1 MSNIILK
8 SLYLDNFKSFKDSK
22 FEFGK
27 LNCLIAPNNAGKS
40 NLIEA
45 LEFCETA
52 LFENF
57 IQAVANVGVSAI
69 RNYKYNQN
77 EVVINPTFY
86 VDNMVLIDDYLY
98 DYKVDMDVKFTFSY
112 DYSSYINDSSLIDIN
127 IKGKIKRLKIDKK
140 DLKSLDTRAYN
151 DDIKKYVANFDEYLE
166 KLTHTRYI
174 SRQNDLNSKKSY
186 FNIVAG
192 LPDDGNRMF
201 RNLFGTTKLFS
212 SFYFHPKTIKE
223 NQKFE
228 EKYLLNDGTNLA
240 YFLKTLD
247 KETFD
252 DISTS
257 LIGEVDLVESIEL
270 VDGAFPTVMFNEN
283 TTGLNNKISQ
293 QRVSDGTIH
302 FLSLMTALLTSK
314 SSCLVFEEPE
324 RHMHMKTLSYILN
337 TMRDSDKQI
346 FFTTHSTEMLGELKL
361 DEIIFM
367 FRDFKGDTK
376 GIRAKDIKNI
386 TKIMKLFKNDLVSM
400 IQMGVVGEY
409 DE

>member
-1 MSNIILK
+1 MSHIRLE
-8 SLYLDNFKSFKDSK
+8 SLYLDNFKSFKDTR

-52 LFENF
+52 LFDN
-57 IQAVANVGVSAI
+57 IAQAVANVGASAI

-77 EVVINPTFY
+77 EVVVNPSLY
-86 VDNMVLIDDYLY
+86 VENIVLIDDYLY
-98 DYKVDMDVKFTFSY
+98 DYKLNLDIKFTFLY
-112 DYSSYINDSSLIDIN
+112 DKSPYPIWFAV
-127 IKGKIKRLKIDKK
+127 KGKIKRLKIDAK
-140 DLKSLDTRAYN
+140 DLKSLGVRVYN
-151 DDIKKYVANFDEYLE
+151 DDIKKYLANFDEYLE
-166 KLTHTRYI
+166 KLTHKRYI
-174 SRQNDLNSKKSY
+174 SSQNDLNSEESCLKIITGEPNDINKVLR
-186 FNIVAG
+186 NI
-192 LPDDGNRMF
+192 
-201 RNLFGTTKLFS
+201 FGTTKLFS
-212 SFYFHPKTIKE
+212 SFYFHPKIIKK

-228 EKYLLNDGTNLA
+228 EKYLLKDGTNLA

-247 KETFD
+247 KETFEA
-252 DISTS
+252 ISTS

-283 TTGLNNKISQ
+283 TTGVNNQISQ

-314 SSCLVFEEPE
+314 SRCLVFEEPE

-346 FFTTHSTEMLGELKL
+346 FFTTHSTEFLSQLNL
-361 DEIIFM
+361 DEILFM
-367 FRDFKGDTK
+367 FRDYEGDTK

-386 TKIMKLFKNDLVSM
+386 KKIMKIYKNDIVEM
-400 IQMGVVGEY
+400 IKIGILDGLE
-409 DE
+409 DELL

>member
-1 MSNIILK
+1 MSHIRLE
-8 SLYLDNFKSFKDSK
+8 SLYLDNFKSFKDTR

-52 LFENF
+52 LFEN
-57 IQAVANVGVSAI
+57 IAQAIANVGVSAI

-77 EVVINPTFY
+77 EVVIHPSLY
-86 VDNMVLIDDYLY
+86 VENMVLIDDYLY
-98 DYKVDMDVKFTFSY
+98 DYKIDLDLKFTFLYNDASY
-112 DYSSYINDSSLIDIN
+112 TTQVNRN
-127 IKGKIKRLKIDKK
+127 GKFKKLKIEKK
-140 DLKSLDTRAYN
+140 DLNSLGTRAYN
-151 DDIKKYVANFDEYLE
+151 DDIKKYLANFDEYLE
-166 KLTHTRYI
+166 KLTHKRYI
-174 SRQNDLNSKKSY
+174 SLENDLNAKDLH
-186 FNIVAG
+186 ILAG
-192 LPDDGNRMF
+192 VPADINRVF
-201 RNLFGTTKLFS
+201 KNLFGTDKLFS

-228 EKYLLNDGTNLA
+228 EKYLLKDGTNLA

-247 KETFD
+247 KETFEA
-252 DISTS
+252 ISTS

-283 TTGLNNKISQ
+283 TTGVNNQISQ

-314 SSCLVFEEPE
+314 SRCLVFEEPE

-337 TMRDSDKQI
+337 TMRDNKSQI
-346 FFTTHSTEMLGELKL
+346 FFTTHSTEMLGELEL

-367 FRDFKGDTK
+367 FRDYEGDTK

-386 TKIMKLFKNDLVSM
+386 KKIMKIYKNDIVEM
-400 IQMGVVGEY
+400 IKIGILDGLE
-409 DE
+409 DELL

>member
-1 MSNIILK
+1 MSHIRLE

-27 LNCLIAPNNAGKS
+27 LNCIVAPNNAGKS

-45 LEFCETA
+45 LEFCEIA
-52 LFENF
+52 LFENVA
-57 IQAVANVGVSAI
+57 QAIANVGASAI

-77 EVVINPTFY
+77 EIVIHPSFY

-98 DYKVDMDVKFTFSY
+98 DYKIDVDLKFTVLYNDASY
-112 DYSSYINDSSLIDIN
+112 TTQVNRN
-127 IKGKIKRLKIDKK
+127 GKFKKLKIEKK
-140 DLKSLDTRAYN
+140 DLNGLGTRAYN
-151 DDIKKYVANFDEYLE
+151 DDIKKYVANFDEYLG
-166 KLTHTRYI
+166 KLTYKRYI
-174 SRQNDLNSKKSY
+174 SFENNLNLKKSF
-186 FNIVAG
+186 FNIIAGVA
-192 LPDDGNRMF
+192 DDGNRVF
-201 RNLFGTTKLFS
+201 RNIFGTDKLFS
-212 SFYFHPKTIKE
+212 SFYFHPKIIKE

-228 EKYLLNDGTNLA
+228 EKYLLKDGTNLA

-247 KETFD
+247 KETFEA
-252 DISTS
+252 ISTS

-283 TTGLNNKISQ
+283 TTGVNNQISQ

-314 SSCLVFEEPE
+314 SRCLVFEEPE

-337 TMRDSDKQI
+337 TMRDNKSQI
-346 FFTTHSTEMLGELKL
+346 FFTTHSTEMLGELEL

-367 FRDFKGDTK
+367 FRDYEGDTK

-386 TKIMKLFKNDLVSM
+386 KKIMQIYKNDIVEM
-400 IQMGVVGEY
+400 IKIGILDSLE
-409 DE
+409 DELL

>member
-1 MSNIILK
+1 MSHIRLE
-8 SLYLDNFKSFKDSK
+8 SLYLDNFKSFKDTR

-52 LFENF
+52 LFEN
-57 IQAVANVGVSAI
+57 IAQAVANVGASAI

-77 EVVINPTFY
+77 EVVIHPSLY
-86 VDNMVLIDDYLY
+86 VENIVLIDDYLY
-98 DYKVDMDVKFTFSY
+98 DYKTNMDVKFTFLY
-112 DYSSYINDSSLIDIN
+112 DKSSYIEAWN

-140 DLKSLDTRAYN
+140 DLKSFVRRAYN

-166 KLTHTRYI
+166 KLTHKRYI
-174 SRQNDLNSKKSY
+174 SFENDLNSKESY
-186 FNIVAG
+186 FKIVIGIPNGFFKNI
-192 LPDDGNRMF
+192 
-201 RNLFGTTKLFS
+201 FGTDKLFS

-228 EKYLLNDGTNLA
+228 EKYLLKDGTNLA

-283 TTGLNNKISQ
+283 TTGVNNQISQ

-314 SSCLVFEEPE
+314 SSCLLFEEPE

-346 FFTTHSTEMLGELKL
+346 FFTTHSTEMLGELEL

-367 FRDFKGDTK
+367 FRDYEGDTK

-386 TKIMKLFKNDLVSM
+386 KKIMKIYKNDIVEM
-400 IQMGVVGEY
+400 IKIGILDGLE
-409 DE
+409 DELL

>member
-8 SLYLDNFKSFKDSK
+8 SLYLDNFKSFKNSK

-27 LNCLIAPNNAGKS
+27 LNCIVAPNNAGKS

-45 LEFCETA
+45 FEFCETM
-52 LFENF
+52 LFEN
-57 IQAVANVGVSAI
+57 IAQAVVNVGISAI

-77 EVVINPTFY
+77 EVVVNPSFDI
-86 VDNMVLIDDYLY
+86 DNRVLIEDCLY
-98 DYKVDMDVKFTFSY
+98 DYKLNIDIKFTFLY
-112 DYSSYINDSSLIDIN
+112 DKGPYPIEFAV
-127 IKGKIKRLKIDKK
+127 KGKIKKLKLDKK
-140 DLKSLDTRAYN
+140 DLNSSGGRFYN

-166 KLTHTRYI
+166 KLIHKRYI
-174 SRQNDLNSKKSY
+174 TIENDLNLKESY
-186 FNIVAG
+186 FEIVTG
-192 LPDDGNRMF
+192 KPYDINRVF
-201 RNLFGTTKLFS
+201 RNIFGTDKLFS
-212 SFYFHPKTIKE
+212 SFYFHPTTIKN

-228 EKYLLNDGTNLA
+228 EKYLLKDGTNLA

-247 KETFD
+247 KEIFD

-257 LIGEVDLVESIEL
+257 LIGEVNLVESIEL
-270 VDGAFPTVMFNEN
+270 VDGAFPIVMFNEN

-337 TMRDSDKQI
+337 TMRDSNKQI
-346 FFTTHSTEMLGELKL
+346 FFTTHSTEMLSELEL

-367 FRDFKGDTK
+367 FRDYEGDTK

-386 TKIMKLFKNDLVSM
+386 KKIMKRYKNDLVEM
-400 IQMGVVGEY
+400 IKCGIVGEY

>member
-98 DYKVDMDVKFTFSY
+98 DYKTDVNVKFTFLYDKSFYNDGSY
-112 DYSSYINDSSLIDIN
+112 TTKVNT
-127 IKGKIKRLKIDKK
+127 KGKIKRLKIDKK
-140 DLKSLDTRAYN
+140 DLKRLVTRAYN
-151 DDIKKYVANFDEYLE
+151 DDIKKYVANFDEYVE
-166 KLTHTRYI
+166 KLTHKRYI
-174 SRQNDLNSKKSY
+174 SLENDSNSKESY
-186 FNIVAG
+186 LNIVAG
-192 LPDDGNRMF
+192 IPNSIDMVF
-201 RNLFGTTKLFS
+201 RNISGTTKLLS

-228 EKYLLNDGTNLA
+228 EKYLLKDGTNLA

-247 KETFD
+247 KETFE

-367 FRDFKGDTK
+367 FRDFNGDTK

>member
-201 RNLFGTTKLFS
+201 RNLFGTNKLFS

-228 EKYLLNDGTNLA
+228 EKYLLKDGTNLA

-367 FRDFKGDTK
+367 FRDFNGDTK